1 MVAADRVRPRRPDPC
16 RWAAS
21 CHHLKVLRAVSSP
34 LAALSRV
41 RCATTATASAAHRAA
56 VTDAWRAL
64 WVSRLVVWGAGMGAV
79 LAFGLSGR
87 EAAFDPLGLTAPFGA
102 VGNLLVAPAARWDA
116 VWLLSVSQDGYAQGA
131 SEAFFPLYPA
141 LVAVAGA
148 LLGSAPAGGIA
159 VSLACLAGALYLLH
173 RLVALDFCREVATT
187 TVTLLALSP
196 AAFFL
201 SAVYSEPLYLV
212 LSVGAVLAAR
222 TDRWWAAGALGA
234 LAACTRSAGVVLVV
248 PLALMYLY
256 GPRGPGAWV
265 ARGGRVRR
273 HGAHA
278 VRALRPRFPVRADAL
293 AVGLVP
299 LGLLAYCGLLALYGQ
314 DPLAP
319 FAAQATWLRA
329 FAGPFVGAWDA
340 ATAAFQGARQL
351 LSGAR
356 EPVLFTAAAG
366 DPFTV
371 AGHNL
376 HLFAWLVGALVA
388 LVGVARRLPVAY
400 AAYAAVALA
409 LPLSWPVGP
418 QPLMSL
424 PRFLLVLW
432 PLWLWLALWAQGRPG
447 RRRVALALC
456 VAGLVVFTAL
466 FATWRWVA

>member
-1 MVAADRVRPRRPDPC
+1 M
-16 RWAAS
+16 
-21 CHHLKVLRAVSSP
+21 LRAASSP
-34 LAALSRV
+34 LAALARA
-41 RCATTATASAAHRAA
+41 RRARAATTSAAHRAA
-56 VTDAWRAL
+56 VADGWRAL
-64 WVSRLVVWGAGMGAV
+64 WTSRLLVWCAGIGAV

-87 EAAFDPLGLTAPFGA
+87 QAAFDPLGVTAHFGT
-102 VGNLLVAPAARWDA
+102 VGDLLVAPAARWDA
-116 VWLLSVSQDGYAQGA
+116 VWFLSVAEDGYVQGA

-159 VSLACLAGALYLLH
+159 VSLGCLAVALYLLH
-173 RLVALDFCREVATT
+173 RLTALDFGRAVAAT

-201 SAVYSEPLYLV
+201 SAIYSESLFLA

-234 LAACTRSAGVVLVV
+234 VAACTRSAGVVLVV

-256 GPRGPGAWV
+256 GPRGARAWEAGARCV
-265 ARGGRVRR
+265 A
-273 HGAHA
+273 A
-278 VRALRPRFPVRADAL
+278 RPRFPLRVDAL

-299 LGLLAYCGLLALYGQ
+299 LGLLAYCASLALSGQ

-319 FAAQATWLRA
+319 FAAQAAWLRS
-329 FAGPFVGAWDA
+329 FAGPFVGAWDGAVA
-340 ATAAFQGARQL
+340 AVQGARQL
-351 LSGAR
+351 LSGTR

-366 DPFTV
+366 DPYAV

-376 HLFAWLVGALVA
+376 HLFAWLVAALVA
-388 LVGVARRLPVAY
+388 LAGAARRLPAAYTAY
-400 AAYAAVALA
+400 AAAALA
-409 LPLSWPVGP
+409 LPLSWPVSS

-432 PLWLWLALWAQGRPG
+432 PLWLWLALWVHGRPV
-447 RRRVALALC
+447 RRRVVVALFA
-456 VAGLVVFTAL
+456 VGLVVSTGL
-466 FATWRWVA
+466 FATWHWVA

>member
-1 MVAADRVRPRRPDPC
+1 MVAADLVRPRRPDPC
-16 RWAAS
+16 RRAAS
-21 CHHLKVLRAVSSP
+21 CHHPKVLRAASSP
-34 LAALSRV
+34 LAALARV
-41 RCATTATASAAHRAA
+41 RREMAPRRSTASAAHRAA

-64 WVSRLVVWGAGMGAV
+64 WTSRLIVWCAGIGAV

-87 EAAFDPLGLTAPFGA
+87 EAAFDPVGVTAPFGA
-102 VGNLLVAPAARWDA
+102 PGDLLVAPAARWDA
-116 VWLLSVSQDGYAQGA
+116 VWFLSVAQDGYAQGA

-141 LVAVAGA
+141 LVAVVGG
-148 LLGSAPAGGIA
+148 LLRSAPAGGIA

-173 RLVALDFCREVATT
+173 RLAALDFGREVAAT
-187 TVTLLALSP
+187 TVALLALSP
-196 AAFFL
+196 AAVFL
-201 SAVYSEPLYLV
+201 SAVYSESLFLV

-234 LAACTRSAGVVLVV
+234 LAACTRSAGVVLMV

-256 GPRGPGAWV
+256 GPRGAGAWEP
-265 ARGGRVRR
+265 RGGRV
-273 HGAHA
+273 
-278 VRALRPRFPVRADAL
+278 ALRPRFPVRADAL

-299 LGLLAYCGLLALYGQ
+299 LGLLAYCAVLALSGQ
-314 DPLAP
+314 DPLGP
-319 FAAQATWLRA
+319 FAAQEAWLRA
-329 FAGPFVGAWDA
+329 FAGPFVGAWDGAMA
-340 ATAAFQGARQL
+340 AVQGARQM

-376 HLFAWLVGALVA
+376 HLFAWLVAALVA
-388 LVGVARRLPVAY
+388 LVGAARRLPAAYTAY
-400 AAYAAVALA
+400 AAAALA

-432 PLWLWLALWAQGRPG
+432 PLWLWLALWTRGRPG
-447 RRRVALALC
+447 RRRVAVALC
-456 VAGLVVFTAL
+456 AAGLVVSTGL
-466 FATWRWVA
+466 FATWHWIA

>member
-1 MVAADRVRPRRPDPC
+1 M
-16 RWAAS
+16 
-21 CHHLKVLRAVSSP
+21 
-34 LAALSRV
+34 
-41 RCATTATASAAHRAA
+41 
-56 VTDAWRAL
+56 
-64 WVSRLVVWGAGMGAV
+64 WGAGIGAV

-102 VGNLLVAPAARWDA
+102 MGNLLVAPAARWDA
-116 VWLLSVSQDGYAQGA
+116 VWFLSVAQDGYAQGA

-148 LLGSAPAGGIA
+148 LLGSAPAGAIA
-159 VSLACLAGALYLLH
+159 VSLACLAGAVYLLH
-173 RLVALDFCREVATT
+173 RLVALDFGREVAAT

-196 AAFFL
+196 VAFFL
-201 SAVYSEPLYLV
+201 SAAYSESLFLV

-222 TDRWWAAGALGA
+222 NDRWWAAGALGA
-234 LAACTRSAGVVLVV
+234 LAACTRSAGVVLAV

-256 GPRGPGAWV
+256 GPRGAGAWE

-273 HGAHA
+273 HGADA

-319 FAAQATWLRA
+319 FAAQEAWLRA
-329 FAGPFVGAWDA
+329 FAGPFVGAWDGAVA
-340 ATAAFQGARQL
+340 ALQGTRQV
-351 LSGAR
+351 LSGTR
-356 EPVLFTAAAG
+356 EPVLFNAAGG
-366 DPFTV
+366 DPFMV

-376 HLFAWLVGALVA
+376 HLFAWLVAALVA
-388 LVGVARRLPVAY
+388 LVGAARRLPAAYTAY
-400 AAYAAVALA
+400 AAAALA

-424 PRFLLVLW
+424 PRFLLVVW
-432 PLWLWLALWAQGRPG
+432 PLWLWLALWAHRRPG
-447 RRRVALALC
+447 RRRVAMALC
-456 VAGLVVFTAL
+456 AAGLVISTGL
-466 FATWRWVA
+466 FATWHWIA